1 MFPTFWNG
9 SLPTTPE
16 KLGLWLMGASG
27 NVATTVAIGLAA
39 MVSRLA
45 RPIGLL
51 TESPACRG
59 LRLVPLARI
68 VLGGHEIAR
77 RAPLQTAQELF
88 DQSGL
93 FGADLLKAVAP
104 ALRQYGRRIRPGYDP
119 NRSKQPSPASV
130 IARIRRDI
138 ESFRRSQR
146 LARVVVIHVASAEA
160 EFDARK
166 LPRDWTAF
174 ERMLTRRSA
183 SVLPSSALYA
193 IAAIAA
199 GAAYIN
205 FTPAVGADL
214 PAIRAFAAQRGA
226 AIMGSDAKTGESLL
240 RSVLAPVFTD
250 RCLDVRSW
258 TGANLLGNRDG
269 ANLSDERIKAAKLRS
284 KDAILTSLLMPRPE
298 THTAIE
304 FVASLHDW
312 KTAWNHV
319 HFAGF
324 LGTLMT
330 LQFTWQGCDSIL
342 AAPLVIDLARLA
354 DLHLR
359 RGKSGVMTH
368 LAAFFKA
375 PMDTRDHHFHRQMA
389 ALHAYLDAARTEGHR

>member
-1 MFPTFWNG
+1 MPHTFWNG
-9 SLPTTPE
+9 ALPTASE
-16 KLGLWLMGASG
+16 KLGLWLVGASG
-27 NVATTVAIGLAA
+27 NVATTVAVGLAA
-39 MVSRLA
+39 MGSGRA

-59 LRLVPLARI
+59 LRMVPLARI

-77 RAPLQTAQELF
+77 RTPLQTAQELSG
-88 DQSGL
+88 QSGL

-119 NRSKQPSPASV
+119 NRSKQPSAASV
-130 IARIRRDI
+130 IARLRRDI
-138 ESFRRSQR
+138 ESFQRAQR

-160 EFDARK
+160 AFDARK
-166 LPRDWTAF
+166 LPREWTAF
-174 ERMLTRRSA
+174 QGMLTRRSSA
-183 SVLPSSALYA
+183 VLPSSVLYA
-193 IAAIAA
+193 IAAIEA
-199 GAAYIN
+199 GAAYVN

-240 RSVLAPVFTD
+240 RSVLAPMFSD

-284 KDAILTSLLMPRPE
+284 KDAILASLLTPRPD

-324 LGTLMT
+324 LGTPMT

-342 AAPLVIDLARLA
+342 AAPLVIDLARLT
-354 DLHLR
+354 DLHR
-359 RGKSGVMTH
+359 RREKSGVMTH
-368 LAAFFKA
+368 LACFFKA
-375 PMDTRDHHFHRQMA
+375 PMDVRDHHFHRQMA
-389 ALHAYLDAARTEGHR
+389 ALHAYLDEARAEARQ

>member
-1 MFPTFWNG
+1 M
-9 SLPTTPE
+9 
-16 KLGLWLMGASG
+16 
-27 NVATTVAIGLAA
+27 I
-39 MVSRLA
+39 
-45 RPIGLL
+45 
-51 TESPACRG
+51 
-59 LRLVPLARI
+59 PLSRI

-77 RAPLQTAQELF
+77 RTPLQTAHELA

-104 ALRQYGRRIRPGYDP
+104 ALRRYGRCIRPGYDP
-119 NRSKQPSPASV
+119 FRSKQPSAAKV
-130 IARIRRDI
+130 IACLRQDF

-146 LARVVVIHVASAEA
+146 LTRVVVVHVASAEA
-160 EFDARK
+160 EFDAHK
-166 LPRDWTAF
+166 LPRAWGAF
-174 ERMLTRRSA
+174 EKMLTRSSPA
-183 SVLPSSALYA
+183 NLPPSALYA
-193 IAAIAA
+193 VAAIEA
-199 GAAYIN
+199 GAAYVN

-214 PAIRAFAAQRGA
+214 SAIRARAAQRGA
-226 AIMGSDAKTGESLL
+226 ALMGSDAKTGESLL
-240 RSVLAPVFTD
+240 RSVLAPMFSD
-250 RCLDVRSW
+250 RCLNVRSW

-269 ANLSDERIKAAKLRS
+269 ANLSNAKVKAAKLRS
-284 KDAILTSLLMPRPE
+284 KDAILASLLSPRPD

-324 LGTLMT
+324 LNTPMA

-359 RGKSGVMTH
+359 RGESGVMSH

-375 PMDTRDHHFHRQMA
+375 PMDSREHHFHRQMA
-389 ALHAYLDAARTEGHR
+389 ALHAYLDAARAEARR

>member
-1 MFPTFWNG
+1 
-9 SLPTTPE
+9 LPTTPE
-16 KLGLWLMGASG
+16 KLGLWLVGASG
-27 NVATTVAIGLAA
+27 NVATTVAVGLAA
-39 MVSRLA
+39 MHSGRA
-45 RPIGLL
+45 RPIGLI

-59 LRLVPLARI
+59 LHLAPFACI

-77 RAPLQTAQELF
+77 RTPHQTAHELA

-93 FGADLLKAVAP
+93 FGTELLKAVAP
-104 ALRQYGRRIRPGYDP
+104 ALRRYSQQIRPGYDP
-119 NRSKQPSPASV
+119 RSPRRVSAANV
-130 IARIRRDI
+130 IARLRRDI
-138 ESFRRSQR
+138 DAFKSSQR

-160 EFDARK
+160 MHDARK
-166 LPRDWTAF
+166 FPRDWRAF
-174 ERMLTRRSA
+174 ESMLKRRRA
-183 SVLPSSALYA
+183 AAVPPSMLYA
-193 IAAIAA
+193 LAAIEA
-199 GAAYIN
+199 GAAYVN

-214 PAIRAFAAQRGA
+214 PAIRARAAQRGA
-226 AIMGSDAKTGESLL
+226 ALMGSDAKTGESLL
-240 RSVLAPVFTD
+240 RSVLAPMFSD

-269 ANLSDERIKAAKLRS
+269 ANLSDAKVKAAKLRS
-284 KDAILTSLLMPRPE
+284 KDAILASLLSPRPD

-312 KTAWNHV
+312 KTAWNHI

-324 LGTLMT
+324 LGTPMA
-330 LQFTWQGCDSIL
+330 LQFVWQGCDSIL

-359 RGKSGVMTH
+359 RGRSGVMSH

-375 PMDTRDHHFHRQMA
+375 PMDSRDHHFHRQMA
-389 ALHAYLDAARTEGHR
+389 ALHAYLDNARAEARR